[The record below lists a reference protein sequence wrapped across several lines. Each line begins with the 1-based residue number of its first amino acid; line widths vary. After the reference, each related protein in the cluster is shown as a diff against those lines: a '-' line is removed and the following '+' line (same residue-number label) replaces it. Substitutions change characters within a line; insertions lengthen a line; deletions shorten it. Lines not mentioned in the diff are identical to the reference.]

1 MKLTERQ
8 YEILNILKEE
18 GKISVA
24 ELVERLFVCDMTI
37 RRDLARLEHLRLI
50 KRYRGGA
57 LLLDNAPLKLPI
69 EMRMHLN
76 DEEKRALA
84 KMAEKYIS
92 DEQMIFLDSSS
103 TCSYLIPFLKKHK
116 NITVVTNSISTLLK
130 LAEAGIQ
137 SISTGGRYYDTD
149 MCFIGEETIDAI
161 RNYRFD
167 VAFFSTLSCDKDKR
181 TFYDDDI
188 HQTMVRRAATDQAAK
203 NIFLIDNSKVN
214 TAVGRYLVC
223 KAELVHNILFI

>member
-18 GKISVA
+18 GKISVT

-57 LLLDNAPLKLPI
+57 LLLDNAPLKMPI

-84 KMAEKYIS
+84 KMAEKYID

-116 NITVVTNSISTLLK
+116 GITVVTNSISTLLK
-130 LAEAGIQ
+130 LAEAGVQ
-137 SISTGGRYYDTD
+137 CISTGGRYYDTD
-149 MCFIGEETIDAI
+149 MCFIGEETIEAI
-161 RNYRFD
+161 HNYHFD
-167 VAFFSTLSCDKDKR
+167 VAFFSTLSCDKEKR
-181 TFYDDDI
+181 VFYDDDV
-188 HQTMVRRAATDQAAK
+188 HQTTVRRAATSQSVK
-203 NIFLIDNSKVN
+203 NIFLIDNTKVSGS
-214 TAVGRYLVC
+214 TGRYLVC
-223 KAELVHNILFI
+223 KSEQVYDILFI